1 MKGIICEKA
10 GEPFKIVDNLDVPE
24 PSADQILVKSI
35 YMALNP
41 VDGLMR
47 SLGVLVQEWP
57 LGLGVDV
64 GGVVVK
70 VGENA
75 ASMFKVG
82 DYVCGSTRLG
92 NPGYNSG
99 QEYLLM
105 DAKVTIPKP
114 KNISLVEAATI
125 GAGLETAGLSVFDC
139 LDVELPNLQEVLEA
153 KYAPEKKDGWA
164 IVQGGASSVGKFAVQ
179 LFNICGYKV
188 MASCSASSVPLVKR
202 QGATAVFDYK
212 KPIEEQVKDVLNI
225 TKGKVHRVFDAAASG
240 DAFAKELFKRLPK
253 EGPKLF
259 CSTNTWSGIA
269 DFEGG
274 KTKLVELGQIGRPSA
289 EHINERIAEYIPVFV
304 ALFEQGGQLFPP
316 PYDLVGK
323 GGFEDALEAHQYQ
336 QKGAGKA
343 NKVVAKIQDE

>member
-24 PSADQILVKSI
+24 PSSDQILVKSI
-35 YMALNP
+35 YMGLNP
-41 VDGLMR
+41 VDGMMQ
-47 SLGVLVQEWP
+47 SSGVIVHEWP
-57 LGLGVDV
+57 LFLGVDV
-64 GGVVVK
+64 AGVVVK

-82 DYVCGSTRLG
+82 DYVCGCTRVG
-92 NPGYNSG
+92 YPGYNSG

-125 GAGLETAGLSVFDC
+125 GVGLETAGLALFDC
-139 LDVELPNLQEVLEA
+139 LDVKLPNLQEVLEG
-153 KYAPEKKDGWA
+153 KHAPQKTGEWA
-164 IVQGGASSVGKFAVQ
+164 IVLGGASSVGKFAIQ
-179 LFNICGYKV
+179 LFGICGYKV
-188 MASCSASSVPLVKR
+188 MASCSAYSVPLVKN
-202 QGATAVFDYK
+202 QGAEAVFDYK
-212 KPIEEQVKDVLNI
+212 MSIAEQVNEVLAI

-240 DAFAKELFKRLPK
+240 DEFAKELYKRLPE

-259 CSTNTWSGIA
+259 CSTNTWSGIT
-269 DFEGG
+269 DFEGV
-274 KTKLVELGQIGRPSA
+274 KTKLVELAVIGRPHA
-289 EHINERIAEYIPVFV
+289 EHTNKVLAEYIPVFV
-304 ALFEQGGQLFPP
+304 ALFEHENQLFPP
-316 PYDLVGK
+316 PYDLVGQ

-336 QKGAGKA
+336 QKGAGRS